1 MSTVDALLADILANP
16 DAVANMSMEQI
27 ADVQKKINLFGVVIP
42 AEIQHANVSIVN
54 HRDIYLR
61 RIYVTALIG
70 YLFRCAAEYK
80 QAEHTNVV
88 FPDELYKSLGVKRP
102 ADSSAHDAAYRTVIT
117 EAIEGFLRHNFEFN
131 PDKHVRSAFKD
142 NLADP
147 ERAGKFPG
155 FAAEMKS
162 ADTRQSIRDAAAQLK
177 AALPADKHHLVDAM
191 SSDATAALAKVHTCA
206 AAAADHLAVVQ
217 RNLTDVDQLAVV
229 DEARR
234 NLTEAAHVTRA
245 DSMVGTAG
253 AVEWVPPVDV
263 FHHFDRYLDNHY
275 ELFREATQ
283 ILYAEKPDIEFAV
296 QFYDKSYQTMDE
308 AIAARDKIADRV
320 STNVITISNEGWY
333 MLGPFKKNRERID
346 FYNKNTEILKRMA
359 EQAEQDSR
367 LGADL
372 MKNRVRRHKE
382 RNIVEAGPDDPG
394 LEKYKSALGTIEAL
408 GAKAVLTNEEKN
420 KMAEAVRAKE
430 MAEVPDDAIQVD
442 VFKPVE
448 GADGKTVLTREKF
461 YTKSEAP
468 THMHGQDGVR
478 PATLQSRTG
487 ETKSIADLQKQMPPA
502 NR

>member
-42 AEIQHANVSIVN
+42 AEIQHANISIVN
-54 HRDIYLR
+54 HRDTYLR

-88 FPDELYKSLGVKRP
+88 MPDELYKALGVKRP
-102 ADSSAHDAAYRTVIT
+102 ADAAAHDTAYRNVLT
-117 EAIEGFLRHNFEFN
+117 EAINGFLRHNFEYN

-142 NLADP
+142 NLDDP
-147 ERAGKFPG
+147 ERAGKFAG
-155 FAAEMKS
+155 FYVEMKS
-162 ADTRQSIRDAAAQLK
+162 AGVRVPVTDAAAQLK
-177 AALPADKHHLVDAM
+177 AALPADKHFLVDAM
-191 SSDATAALAKVHTCA
+191 TADAAANLAKTHTHATAAAE
-206 AAAADHLAVVQ
+206 HLATIQ
-217 RNLTDVDQLAVV
+217 RNITLTDQLAIV

-234 NLTEAAHVTRA
+234 GLLAAAHATRA
-245 DSMVGTAG
+245 DCMADAAG

-372 MKNRVRRHKE
+372 MKNRVRRHKH
-382 RNIVEAGPDDPG
+382 RNIIEAGPDDPG

-408 GAKAVLTNEEKN
+408 GAKSVLTNEEKS
-420 KMAEAVRAKE
+420 KMAEAVRSKE

-448 GADGKTVLTREKF
+448 GPDGTTTLAREKF

-468 THMHGQDGVR
+468 THMTGQDGVR

-487 ETKSIADLQKQMPPA
+487 ETKSIAALQKLLPPG
-502 NR
+502 NQ